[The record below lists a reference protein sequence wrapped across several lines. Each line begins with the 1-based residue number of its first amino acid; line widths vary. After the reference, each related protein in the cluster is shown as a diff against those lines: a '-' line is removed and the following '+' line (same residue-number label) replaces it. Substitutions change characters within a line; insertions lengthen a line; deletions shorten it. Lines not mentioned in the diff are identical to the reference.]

1 MKEYILNLINSAL
14 SDTQLPN
21 SNVNYDISFLK
32 EIIDKVSNNKD
43 YFYEFILD
51 LNGDLIKEIISRI
64 DPEER
69 RESFLASIIYLKNLL
84 EIDKKEEVKIPLSE
98 NQEAILYELLEL
110 IKQIADSDD
119 NITNESLKGA
129 KKNQKKLKKLLDKFN
144 NDELLSVDDYNL
156 VESLIKEYERENVN
170 KVLNDVM
177 DYLNEYNYPK
187 LPEFIEQESPVQ
199 EIASQEEETTED
211 KEELVAEEIITNE
224 SSESSETDFEEEKTD
239 ELTEEISDEPTQDA
253 LPESSEDVFEEEKT
267 DELAEEISDESTQDD
282 LPESSETD
290 FDEAKTDELISN
302 EENDN
307 KNIIDFDIFNPQSF
321 IFDDTVPEKRKR
333 KSKKRKIESN
343 DEKTVEITETKPAE
357 ISIFEELGVDRENL
371 NSYCSNLVENGI
383 NEGAMLFYREN
394 LKDRFNKE
402 NINGIMSVLCL
413 SDKETLEEIFAYF
426 KEINISDETIND
438 LLNRAT
444 HIFLTKNRGLFRDNV
459 LIALSYNDDL
469 NYLIKNNITF
479 FYNSPEYNK
488 NKVNLLEMNGININ
502 LLFKN
507 KCQLLA
513 IGIDKLLKNISALK
527 NYNLELN
534 NEDYDSLSII
544 SASNLNI
551 MLDVFIET
559 GFSTYLFSDGLK
571 NVRSLI
577 IKRIFYAF
585 KNGLN
590 VWNETGNTIKNEE
603 YDNWIS
609 KERVALSS
617 DEINALIS
625 SNSLLELIEET
636 KRPYNDDSEN
646 AMIKRKYELRFDN
659 IIISRLKTYSI
670 FKVLT
675 DHGVDEKEALVYA
688 LTYNVNLSLDE
699 YCLIKNEI
707 FGK

>member
-119 NITNESLKGA
+119 NITNESLKGT

-156 VESLIKEYERENVN
+156 VESLIKEYEKENVN

-211 KEELVAEEIITNE
+211 NEELVAEEIITNE
-224 SSESSETDFEEEKTD
+224 SPESSETDFEEEKTD
-239 ELTEEISDEPTQDA
+239 ELTEEISDEPTQD
-253 LPESSEDVFEEEKT
+253 
-267 DELAEEISDESTQDD
+267 D

-290 FDEAKTDELISN
+290 LDETNTDELISN

-333 KSKKRKIESN
+333 KSKKQKIESN

-357 ISIFEELGVDRENL
+357 INIFEELGVDRENL

-513 IGIDKLLKNISALK
+513 IGIDKLLKNISVLK

-544 SASNLNI
+544 SASNLNV